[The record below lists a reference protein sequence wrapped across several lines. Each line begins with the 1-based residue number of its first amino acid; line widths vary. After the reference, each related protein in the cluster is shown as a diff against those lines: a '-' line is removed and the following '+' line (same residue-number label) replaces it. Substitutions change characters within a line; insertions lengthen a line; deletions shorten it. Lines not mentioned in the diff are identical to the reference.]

1 MKKNREAKI
10 IFAVIAVLFAV
21 FLAGPVL
28 RLLGKSVVGPAG
40 LTTGFYA
47 EVLGGRGFL
56 RALGNSFLVASVSA
70 AVTTAAAFVIAYT
83 INYTNVP
90 GPAKKIMRQIALL
103 PMLLPTITY
112 GFAIIYSFGKQ
123 GLLTRLFGR
132 QFVEIYGFGGLL
144 TGYVIYTLPI
154 SFMLIYNTMC
164 YIDKKYMV
172 VSRIMGDSP
181 FTTFTATVLRPLSGT
196 FAASFIQAF
205 FLSFTDFGIPAA
217 VGGEFEVVASVLYS
231 QMLGSVPNFN
241 NGAVVAMVMLV
252 PSVVS
257 IAVLQYLERYNV
269 RYNKISTV
277 EIRRGPARDL
287 CFGLASLVIC
297 VCVLSIFAVIFVIPF
312 VEAWPYNLKPSLD
325 NFRSVLGDS
334 SLAAV
339 YKNSLLTAVL
349 TAALGTLIA
358 YGAALITARS
368 TVRQGIKNGIEAIA
382 LITNTIPG
390 MVLGLAFL
398 FSFSGTPL
406 QNTFFLIIICNVVH
420 FFSTP
425 YLMMKNSLAKMNASW
440 ENTAMLMGDSWL
452 KTIVRVVTPNAMS
465 TVMEVFSYYF
475 VNAMVTVSA
484 VIFIAGA
491 RTQGSTTK
499 IKELR

>member
-1 MKKNREAKI
+1 
-10 IFAVIAVLFAV
+10 
-21 FLAGPVL
+21 
-28 RLLGKSVVGPAG
+28 
-40 LTTGFYA
+40 
-47 EVLGGRGFL
+47 
-56 RALGNSFLVASVSA
+56 
-70 AVTTAAAFVIAYT
+70 
-83 INYTNVP
+83 
-90 GPAKKIMRQIALL
+90 
-103 PMLLPTITY
+103 
-112 GFAIIYSFGKQ
+112 
-123 GLLTRLFGR
+123 
-132 QFVEIYGFGGLL
+132 
-144 TGYVIYTLPI
+144 
-154 SFMLIYNTMC
+154 
-164 YIDKKYMV
+164 
-172 VSRIMGDSP
+172 
-181 FTTFTATVLRPLSGT
+181 
-196 FAASFIQAF
+196 
-205 FLSFTDFGIPAA
+205 
-217 VGGEFEVVASVLYS
+217 
-231 QMLGSVPNFN
+231 
-241 NGAVVAMVMLV
+241 MVMLV

-465 TVMEVFSYYF
+465 TVMEVFSY
-475 VNAMVTVSA
+475 
-484 VIFIAGA
+484 
-491 RTQGSTTK
+491 
-499 IKELR
+499 